1 MLRSAIKMASQV
13 EEFLLPILEEEVP
26 DDMLFQQDGASQQG
40 SDRLLE
46 LQISGGLTTLFT

>member
-1 MLRSAIKMASQV
+1 MASQV

-26 DDMLFQQDGASQQG
+26 DDMLFQQDGASPQG